1 MKKLVVV
8 VLITALAAAG
18 IGWYY
23 GRQNAGHDSRIFVSG
38 NIEATEVDLA
48 FRIGGQISKLTIEEG
63 DRLKAHQVVAEL
75 DTRTLLAQKGAAEA
89 EIGAARAVL
98 DELERGSRKEDIE
111 MARAVLNAAHSRLV
125 NAQDEYGRYE
135 GLFKQHAISASQ
147 YDTKRT
153 ALKVAQAEF
162 DNATERLRELE
173 TGPREE
179 QIRAA
184 RKRLE
189 RAAWE
194 LKRIELDL
202 KYSILETPVDAVVL
216 VKSNEMGEVV
226 LPGATVATVAK
237 LDEVW
242 LKGYVAESDLGRVKL
257 GQKVEVTTDTYPD
270 KKYVGK
276 VTFIS
281 PRAEFTPKN
290 VQTRE
295 ERVKQVYR
303 VKVTIPNPHHE
314 LKIGMPAEGYIF
326 TDEPTEPPQ
335 QRMSSVA
342 RKSHG
347 PHNSH

>member
-1 MKKLVVV
+1 MKKKLVVV
-8 VLITALAAAG
+8 VLLAALAVAG

-23 GRQNAGHDSRIFVSG
+23 GSKNNRHDSRIFVSG

-48 FRIGGQISKLTIEEG
+48 FRIGGQISKITIEEG
-63 DRLKAHQVVAEL
+63 DRIKAGKIVAEL
-75 DTRTLLAQKGAAEA
+75 DTDTLLALKGASES

-98 DELERGSRKEDIE
+98 DELERGSRREDIE
-111 MARAVLNAAHSRLV
+111 MARAVLNACDSRLV
-125 NAQDEYGRYE
+125 NARDEHNRYE
-135 GLFKQHAISASQ
+135 SLYKQNAISASQ
-147 YDTKRT
+147 YDGKAT
-153 ALKVAQAEF
+153 ALKVAQAEK
-162 DNATERLRELE
+162 DNAVERLQFME

-184 RKRLE
+184 RNRLE
-189 RAAWE
+189 RAQWE
-194 LKRIELDL
+194 LKKIDLDL
-202 KYSILETPVDAVVL
+202 KHSFLETPVDAVVL
-216 VKSNEMGEVV
+216 VKSNESGEVV

-270 KKYVGK
+270 KKYVGI

-303 VKVTIPNPHHE
+303 VKVTIPNLQHE
-314 LKIGMPAEGYIF
+314 LKIGMPAEGYIL
-326 TDEPTEPPQ
+326 TDQPTKSAEPET
-335 QRMSSVA
+335 SSSS
-342 RKSHG
+342 RKSD
-347 PHNSH
+347 

>member
-1 MKKLVVV
+1 MKKKVVVV
-8 VLITALAAAG
+8 VLFAALSASG
-18 IGWYY
+18 IGWYCASKNN
-23 GRQNAGHDSRIFVSG
+23 RQDSRIFVSG

-63 DRLKAHQVVAEL
+63 DRIKAGTIVAEL
-75 DTRTLLAQKGAAEA
+75 DTDTLMALKGASEA

-111 MARAVLNAAHSRLV
+111 MARAVLNACESRLT
-125 NAQDEYGRYE
+125 NARDEYDRYE
-135 GLFKQHAISASQ
+135 SLYKQHAISASQ
-147 YDTKRT
+147 YDAKKT
-153 ALKVAQAEF
+153 ALKVAQAER
-162 DNATERLRELE
+162 DNALERLQYME

-184 RKRLE
+184 RNRLE
-189 RAAWE
+189 RALWE
-194 LKRIELDL
+194 LKKIELDL
-202 KYSILETPVDAVVL
+202 KHSILECPVDAVVL
-216 VKSNEMGEVV
+216 VKSNECGEVV

-270 KKYVGK
+270 KKYMGT

-303 VKVTIPNPHHE
+303 VKVTIPNLEHE
-314 LKIGMPAEGYIF
+314 LKIGMPAEGYIL
-326 TDEPTEPPQ
+326 TDQPAKSAEPGTLSTP
-335 QRMSSVA
+335 
-342 RKSHG
+342 RKSD
-347 PHNSH
+347 

>member
-1 MKKLVVV
+1 MMKKKVVIA
-8 VLITALAAAG
+8 VLIVALVAGG

-23 GRQNAGHDSRIFVSG
+23 RSQNGRNDSRIFVSG

-48 FRIGGQISKLTIEEG
+48 FRIGGQISELTIEEG
-63 DRLKAHQVVAEL
+63 DRLKAGQVVARL
-75 DTRTLLAQKGAAEA
+75 DTRTLLALKGAAES

-111 MARAVLNAAHSRLV
+111 MARAVLNAAHHRLV
-125 NAQDEYGRYE
+125 NAQDEHSRYE
-135 GLFKQHAISASQ
+135 GLYKQHAISASQ
-147 YDTKRT
+147 YDARST
-153 ALKVAQAEF
+153 ALKVAQAEY
-162 DNATERLRELE
+162 DNAAQRLRELE

-184 RKRLE
+184 GKRLQ
-189 RAAWE
+189 RAEWE
-194 LKRIELDL
+194 LKKIELDL
-202 KYSILETPVDAVVL
+202 KYSMLETPVDAVVL
-216 VKSNEMGEVV
+216 VKSNESGEVV
-226 LPGATVATVAK
+226 LPGSTVASVAK

-257 GQKVEVTTDTYPD
+257 GQKAEVTTDTYPD
-270 KKYVGK
+270 KKYEGT

-281 PRAEFTPKN
+281 SRAEFTPKN

-314 LKIGMPAEGYIF
+314 LKIGMPAEGYIL
-326 TDEPTEPPQ
+326 TDPLAGRPKE
-335 QRMSSVA
+335 
-342 RKSHG
+342 
-347 PHNSH
+347 